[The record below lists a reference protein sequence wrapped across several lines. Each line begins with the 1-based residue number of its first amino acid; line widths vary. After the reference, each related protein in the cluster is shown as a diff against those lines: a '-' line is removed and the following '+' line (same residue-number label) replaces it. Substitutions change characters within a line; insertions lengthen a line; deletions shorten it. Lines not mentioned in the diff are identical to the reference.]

1 MADKDSA
8 KKTSKAATAY
18 GKARGVISKTYP
30 GGGPGSAEN
39 VDKIFKELKAK
50 SPEDQQKAMKRMF
63 GKTRYEKLAKKG
75 FFSKALTKGALKL
88 ALAALAGPA
97 GLLAGISQ
105 AAAATPAGDPN
116 EISKLRKLESAGFKP
131 TEAGSKRAVPGASKK
146 GGGKI
151 KKNYAKG
158 GGVRPTSY

>member
-1 MADKDSA
+1 MADKESS

-18 GKARGVISKTYP
+18 GRARGAISKDYAKKSLTK
-30 GGGPGSAEN
+30 AETAK
-39 VDKIFKELKAK
+39 VDKLLKDTYKDAIDPTTKENKAYIEKMLKRLR
-50 SPEDQQKAMKRMF
+50 KAGIKI
-63 GKTRYEKLAKKG
+63 GLAG
-75 FFSKALTKGALKL
+75 
-88 ALAALAGPA
+88 LAGPA
-97 GLLAGISQ
+97 GLLAAGISE
-105 AAAATPAGDPN
+105 AAAATPAGDSD
-116 EISKLRKLESAGFKP
+116 ELEKLRKLESAGFKP